1 MSMLRTLGMS
11 HPRHQLVAGRIL
23 TVVVALTIAANMSFP
38 LAVLFG
44 VVR

>member
-1 MSMLRTLGMS
+1 MSMLQTLGLS
-11 HPRHQLVAGRIL
+11 HPKHQEVASRVL

-38 LAVLFG
+38 LAVLVG

>member
-1 MSMLRTLGMS
+1 MLKTLGLS
-11 HPRHQLVAGRIL
+11 HPKHQEVASHLL
-23 TVVVALTIAANMSFP
+23 TVIVALTIAANMSFP

>member
-1 MSMLRTLGMS
+1 MSMLTLGLS
-11 HPRHQLVAGRIL
+11 HPKHQQVASQLL
-23 TVVVALTIAANMSFP
+23 TVIVALTIAANMSFP